1 MGRPPALDRVWVW
14 EVVVAEGVEVVKGV
28 VVEVLIWVAVDVVG
42 GEPEVDG
49 DADGV
54 CVERVEVSDELCSEE
69 VEVVSEP
76 VIAVE
81 VAGLDGPMLW

>member
-1 MGRPPALDRVWVW
+1 
-14 EVVVAEGVEVVKGV
+14 
-28 VVEVLIWVAVDVVG
+28 
-42 GEPEVDG
+42 VDG